1 MPRRDLH
8 AAFVARFERPEI
20 VLDHIRALCT
30 RRGWKTGRNGR
41 FVKGQVPANKGKRCP
56 PGKGGRHP
64 NARLTQFKPG
74 QRPKNTKKPGDEYV
88 SSKDGYVY
96 LCIPE
101 TNPHTGFDHRFVLKH
116 KYLWEQANGPVPEG
130 HCLKSRD
137 GNRQNTDPSNWMCI
151 PRSMLPRL
159 SGRWTL
165 PYDDAPDELK
175 PLVLATAKL
184 KHAAHEKRRAAGKG
198 EV

>member
-8 AAFVARFERPEI
+8 AAFVAHFGRTDVSADSI
-20 VLDHIRALCT
+20 KAICT
-30 RRGWKTGRNGR
+30 RKGWKTGRTGC
-41 FVKGQVPANKGKRCP
+41 FVKGQTPVNKGKKMP
-56 PGKGGRHP
+56 FHP
-64 NARLTQFKPG
+64 NSARTRFKKG
-74 QRPKNTKKPGDEYV
+74 QRPQNTKKPGDEYV

-96 LCIPE
+96 LCVPE
-101 TNPHTGFDHRFVLKH
+101 TNPHTGFEHRFVLKH
-116 KYLWEQANGPVPEG
+116 KYLWEQKNGPVPAG

-165 PYDDAPDELK
+165 PYDQAPDELK
-175 PLVLATAKL
+175 PLVLAAAQLKHTAKS
-184 KHAAHEKRRAAGKG
+184 KRRAAAKG
-198 EV
+198 GAA

>member
-1 MPRRDLH
+1 MPY
-8 AAFVARFERPEI
+8 
-20 VLDHIRALCT
+20 
-30 RRGWKTGRNGR
+30 
-41 FVKGQVPANKGKRCP
+41 
-56 PGKGGRHP
+56 HP
-64 NARLTQFKPG
+64 NSARTRFKPG
-74 QRPKNTKKPGDEYV
+74 QRPHNTRKPGDEYV
-88 SSKDGYVY
+88 CAKDGYVY

-101 TNPHTGFDHRFVLKH
+101 TNPHTGFEHRFVLKH
-116 KYLWEQANGPVPEG
+116 KYLWGQANGPIPEG

-165 PYDDAPDELK
+165 PYDQAPDELK

-184 KHAAHEKRRAAGKG
+184 KHTAKTARRAAEK
-198 EV
+198 EA